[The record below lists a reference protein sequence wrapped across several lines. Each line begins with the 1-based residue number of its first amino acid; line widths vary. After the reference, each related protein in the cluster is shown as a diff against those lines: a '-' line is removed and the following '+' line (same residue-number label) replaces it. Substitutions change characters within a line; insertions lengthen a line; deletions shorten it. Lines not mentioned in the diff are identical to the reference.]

1 MARQVPLARTRN
13 IGIIAHIDAGKT
25 TVTERILFYT
35 KKIYKIGEVHEGA
48 ATMDW
53 MPQEQER
60 GITIT
65 AAATTA
71 FWGDHRINI
80 IDTPGHVDFTVEVE
94 RSLRVLDGAVVVFDG
109 VAGVEPQ
116 SETVW
121 RQADRYGVPRFCFI
135 NKLDRTGADFWRC
148 VDSIKDRLGANAV
161 PIQIP
166 IGREDKFQ
174 GVIDLV
180 EMKAIY
186 YRDDLG
192 NNIEVVDI
200 PAELAG
206 RGREASPHDDRGRR
220 RDGRRADPQV
230 PRGRGAHGRRDQ
242 ARPAPRHADH
252 PDHPGP
258 DRLGAQE
265 QGRPEDARRGRRLP
279 AVAARRAAD
288 DRARPEERRGDHPH
302 AVDDTEPF
310 SALAFKIAADPFVGK
325 LAFFRVYSGT
335 LKAGSYVYNPT
346 KDKRERI
353 GRILQMHANHRE
365 EIDIVY
371 AGDIAA
377 AVGLKD
383 TFTGDTLAD
392 PEHPII
398 LESMTFPEPVIEVKI
413 EPKTKA
419 DQDKLALALQR
430 LSEEDPTFRVKTD
443 PETSETLIAG
453 MGELH
458 LDVLVDR
465 MIREFKVAA
474 NIGKPQVSYRET
486 IRRAAE
492 GNGRFVRQTG
502 GKGQYGHAVIKLEP
516 AEKGAGYEF
525 IDKIVGGTIPRE
537 YIKPVDQGIR
547 ETLATG
553 IYAGFPVVDVKVTLF
568 DGSYH
573 DVDSSEMAFK
583 IAGSMAVKD
592 AFRKADPAILEPIMK
607 VEVLMP
613 EEFMGDVIG
622 DLNSRRGQIE
632 GMESR
637 GSTQVVRAFVPLA
650 QMFGYV
656 TDLRSMTQGRATS
669 SMEFSHYAEVPGN
682 LASELVQKSK
692 V

>member
-1 MARQVPLARTRN
+1 M
-13 IGIIAHIDAGKT
+13 
-25 TVTERILFYT
+25 
-35 KKIYKIGEVHEGA
+35 
-48 ATMDW
+48 
-53 MPQEQER
+53 
-60 GITIT
+60 
-65 AAATTA
+65 
-71 FWGDHRINI
+71 
-80 IDTPGHVDFTVEVE
+80 DFTVEVE

-135 NKLDRTGADFWRC
+135 NKLDRTGADFWRG
-148 VDSIKDRLGANAV
+148 VESIRDRLGANAV

-166 IGREDKFQ
+166 IGREDQFK

-192 NNIEVVDI
+192 NQIDVVEI
-200 PAELAG
+200 PAEMRADAETH
-206 RGREASPHDDRGRR
+206 RHAMIEAVAEMDDELLHKYLEGDRVHDRG
-220 RDGRRADPQV
+220 
-230 PRGRGAHGRRDQ
+230 DQ
-242 ARPAPRHADH
+242 ARPAPRDAVD

-258 DRLGAQE
+258 D
-265 QGRPEDARRGRRLP
+265 
-279 AVAARRAAD
+279 AARPSRTRASRSSSTRSSTTCRRRSTCPPMNGIDPVTGAD
-288 DRARPEERRGDHPH
+288 VLRIP
-302 AVDDTEPF
+302 DDAEPF

-335 LKAGSYVYNPT
+335 LKAGSYVLNPT
-346 KDKRERI
+346 KGRRERI

-365 EIDIVY
+365 EIEEVL

-383 TFTGDTLAD
+383 TYTGDTLTD
-392 PEHPII
+392 PDHPVI

-419 DQDKLALALQR
+419 DQDKLAIALQR
-430 LSEEDPTFRVKTD
+430 LAEEDPTFRVKTD
-443 PETSETLIAG
+443 PETAETLIAG

-492 GNGRFVRQTG
+492 GNGRHVRQTG
-502 GKGQYGHAVIKLEP
+502 GKGQYGHAVIRLEP
-516 AEKGAGYEF
+516 GEKGSGYQF

-537 YIKPVDQGIR
+537 YIKSIDAGIR
-547 ETLATG
+547 ETLETG
-553 IYAGFPVVDVKVTLF
+553 VYAGFPMVDVKATLH

-573 DVDSSEMAFK
+573 EVDSSEMAFK
-583 IAGSMAVKD
+583 IAGSLAVKD
-592 AFRKADPAILEPIMK
+592 AVPKAQPVILEPIMK
-607 VEVLMP
+607 VEVTMP

-622 DLNSRRGQIE
+622 DLNSRRGQID

-637 GSTQVVRAFVPLA
+637 GATQVVRAFVPLA
-650 QMFGYV
+650 LMFGYV
-656 TDLRSMTQGRATS
+656 TDLRSMSQGRASS
-669 SMEFSHYAEVPGN
+669 SMEFSHYAEVPASV
-682 LASELVQKSK
+682 ASELVQKSK
-692 V
+692 F